1 MTYKE
6 IIENLEKEIEEI
18 KAFSET
24 ELGKFLEQFQ
34 GYTPLHFEVF
44 NEDTFNSIREYLEE
58 RDIENYLFY
67 FTSSGNVY
75 TALKINYNK
84 QEISVYFPRPAE
96 DFESPNCHIIRTP
109 TEDISLVCDKEY

>member
-6 IIENLEKEIEEI
+6 IIERLEKEIKEI

-34 GYTPLHFEVF
+34 GVTPLHFETR
-44 NEDTFNSIREYLEE
+44 NEDTFNAIREYLEE
-58 RDIENYLFY
+58 MGIENYLIY

-109 TEDISLVCDKEY
+109 TEDISLICDKEN

>member
-1 MTYKE
+1 MTYRE

-24 ELGKFLEQFQ
+24 KLGRYLEQFQ
-34 GYTPLHFEVF
+34 DVTPLYFETRD
-44 NEDTFNSIREYLEE
+44 EDTFNSIREYLEE
-58 RDIENYLFY
+58 SGIENYLTY

-96 DFESPNCHIIRTP
+96 DFESPNCHVIRTP
-109 TEDISLVCDKEY
+109 TEEISLVCDKEY